1 MVDLLARSYLQYCEL
16 PAAWANQNIWRVLD
30 TGLADGL
37 NFLATWAAWQADLQR
52 PRRLHYVAI
61 TPVALDLRQLA
72 TGVALRCGDAAS
84 APVGHSERF
93 AGLAQVLADQC
104 YGLLPGFH
112 RLEFEQGRVLLTLCM
127 GDLKAMLR
135 EQRFVADS
143 VFLVSPNSSPDSNSD
158 SSPDSSPDFPG
169 LDAWTVKS
177 LARCCRRGTRVASGQ
192 LTPALQQ
199 ALSQSGFEL
208 RQATLFDGHSE
219 AIFSGMYDPRWEPK
233 TSRIRSVMPAQPP
246 ETCAVVGAGLAG
258 ASVAQALAR
267 RGWQVQV
274 LDAAS
279 APAAGASGLPVGLM
293 VPHVSAD
300 DSPRSRL
307 SRAGIRL
314 MLNQAR
320 ALLVQGQDWDA
331 TGVLERRPGGLSGLP
346 PIWPAQGWAWSQP
359 ANDLLAD
366 TPWGTGLPRPAPA
379 LWHACAAWIKPA
391 RLIKAWLAQPGV
403 QFQGGACVAHIRREG
418 DVWVLLD
425 AAHEV
430 LASAKIVVLA
440 AAGGTTQVLNQ
451 LHTDLCTDRG
461 TDRGMDMGIER
472 RMDSDTDSG
481 MERGSRASDHASALA
496 SALPHVPTLH
506 AVSGQISWA
515 MQRRADTA
523 ALPPYPV
530 NGLGSLVAH
539 VPVRDL
545 MVADS
550 AGNAMDGTADGLAWF
565 TGATYEP
572 PWAAAPP
579 SIAAQ
584 HSANHA
590 RLQALLPA
598 CAQTLAGQFEDGS
611 VQAWRNIRHAPTD
624 RLPVV
629 GPLMG
634 GNSPTLWISTGLG
647 SRGLSLS
654 VLCAELLAARL
665 GAEPLPIEAALARFL
680 DSTRSKVPLA
690 LVKHT

>member
-1 MVDLLARSYLQYCEL
+1 MVYPLAPAYLHHCEL
-16 PAAWANQNIWRVLD
+16 PAAWANQNAWRVLD
-30 TGLADGL
+30 THLADGL
-37 NFLATWAAWQADLQR
+37 NFLAAWAAWQADPQR
-52 PRRLHYVAI
+52 PRLLHYVAI
-61 TPVALDLRQLA
+61 APDALDPRQLA
-72 TGVALRCGDAAS
+72 KVLALRCDDAAS
-84 APVGHSERF
+84 APSGHPTGF
-93 AGLAQVLADQC
+93 AGLVRLLADQC
-104 YGLLPGFH
+104 FGLLPGFH
-112 RLEFEQGRVLLTLCM
+112 RLEFEQGRVVLTLCI

-135 EQRFVADS
+135 EQRFLADS
-143 VFLVSPNSSPDSNSD
+143 LFLVSPDSKPGSNPDVPSWD
-158 SSPDSSPDFPG
+158 P
-169 LDAWTVKS
+169 WTVKS
-177 LARCCRRGTRVASGQ
+177 LARCCHRGTRVAYGQ
-192 LTPALQQ
+192 MAPALHQ

-208 RQATLFDGHSE
+208 RQAAPLDGHSE
-219 AIFSGMYDPRWEPK
+219 AICSGIYNSGWEPK
-233 TSRIRSVMPAQPP
+233 TSRIRSVMQAQPP
-246 ETCAVVGAGLAG
+246 ESCVVIGAGLAG

-267 RGWQVQV
+267 RGWKVQV

-293 VPHVSAD
+293 APHVSAD

-346 PIWPAQGWAWSQP
+346 PTWPAQGLAWSQP
-359 ANDLLAD
+359 ANNLLAD
-366 TPWGTGLPRPAPA
+366 APWGTGLPRPAPA
-379 LWHACAAWIKPA
+379 LWHARAAWIKPA

-403 QFQGGACVAHIRREG
+403 QFQGSACVARIRREG
-418 DVWVLLD
+418 NVWVLLD
-425 AAHEV
+425 ATHNV

-440 AAGGTTQVLNQ
+440 AAGGTTQLLNQ
-451 LHTDLCTDRG
+451 LHTDLCKDRA
-461 TDRGMDMGIER
+461 IER
-472 RMDSDTDSG
+472 GMDSDTESNMDSG
-481 MERGSRASDHASALA
+481 SRPNDRASALA

-515 MQRRADTA
+515 MQRPADTA

-545 MVADS
+545 MVAGP
-550 AGNAMDGTADGLAWF
+550 AGNATDGTAGGMAWF
-565 TGATYEP
+565 TGATYET
-572 PWAAAPP
+572 PWAAGPP

-584 HSANHA
+584 HRANHA
-590 RLQALLPA
+590 RLQALLPE
-598 CAQTLAGQFEDGS
+598 CARTLADQFEDGS
-611 VQAWRNIRHAPTD
+611 VQAWRNVRHAPAD

-634 GNSPTLWISTGLG
+634 GDSPTLWISTGLG

-665 GAEPLPIEAALARFL
+665 GAEPLPIEATLARFL

-690 LVKHT
+690 PAKYA

>member
-1 MVDLLARSYLQYCEL
+1 MADPLARTYLQYCAL
-16 PAAWANQNIWRVLD
+16 PAAWANQNTWRVLD
-30 TGLADGL
+30 THLADGL
-37 NFLATWAAWQADLQR
+37 NFLATWAAWQADPQR
-52 PRRLHYVAI
+52 PRLLHYVAI

-72 TGVALRCGDAAS
+72 KVLALRCGDTAS
-84 APVGHSERF
+84 APWVHPTRF
-93 AGLAQVLADQC
+93 AGLARLLADQC

-112 RLEFEQGRVLLTLCM
+112 RLEFEQGRVLLTLCI
-127 GDLKAMLR
+127 GDLNAMLR
-135 EQRFVADS
+135 EQRCCADS
-143 VFLVSPNSSPDSNSD
+143 VFLVSPDAAPDSN
-158 SSPDSSPDFPG
+158 PDFPRW
-169 LDAWTVKS
+169 DRWTVKS
-177 LARCCRRGTRVASGQ
+177 LARCCHRGTRVAYGQ
-192 LTPALQQ
+192 MPSALQQ

-208 RQATLFDGHSE
+208 RQAAPLDSHSE
-219 AIFSGMYDPRWEPK
+219 AICSGMYNPRWEPK
-233 TSRIRSVMPAQPP
+233 TSRIRSVMQAQPP
-246 ETCAVVGAGLAG
+246 ESCVVIGAGLAG

-293 VPHVSAD
+293 APHVSAD

-346 PIWPAQGWAWSQP
+346 PTWPAQGLAWSQP
-359 ANDLLAD
+359 ANNLLAD
-366 TPWGTGLPRPAPA
+366 APWGAGLPRPAPA

-403 QFQGGACVAHIRREG
+403 QFQGSACVARIRREG

-425 AAHEV
+425 AAHNV

-440 AAGGTTQVLNQ
+440 AAGGSTQLLNQ
-451 LHTDLCTDRG
+451 LHTDLCKDRA
-461 TDRGMDMGIER
+461 IER
-472 RMDSDTDSG
+472 RMDSG

-496 SALPHVPTLH
+496 SALPRVPTLH

-515 MQRRADTA
+515 MQRPADTA

-539 VPVRDL
+539 VPVSDTATDG
-545 MVADS
+545 MADGAA
-550 AGNAMDGTADGLAWF
+550 AGMPAGLAWF
-565 TGATYEP
+565 TGATYET
-572 PWAAAPP
+572 PWAAGPP

-584 HSANHA
+584 HCANHA

-598 CAQTLAGQFEDGS
+598 SAQTLAEQFENGS
-611 VQAWRNIRHAPTD
+611 VQAWRNIRHAPAD

-634 GNSPTLWISTGLG
+634 SDSPTLWISTGLG

-665 GAEPLPIEAALARFL
+665 GAEPLPIEATLAGFL
-680 DSTRSKVPLA
+680 GSTRSKVPIS
-690 LVKHT
+690 LV

>member
-16 PAAWANQNIWRVLD
+16 PAAWANQNVWRVLN
-30 TGLADGL
+30 TRLADGL
-37 NFLATWAAWQADLQR
+37 NFLATWAAWQADPQR

-61 TPVALDLRQLA
+61 TPDALDLRQLA

-104 YGLLPGFH
+104 FGLLPGFH
-112 RLEFEQGRVLLTLCM
+112 RLEFEQGQVVLTLCI

-135 EQRFVADS
+135 EQRFFADS
-143 VFLVSPNSSPDSNSD
+143 LFLVSPDSAPDSN
-158 SSPDSSPDFPG
+158 PDFPG
-169 LDAWTVKS
+169 WDPWTVKS
-177 LARCCRRGTRVASGQ
+177 LARCCHRGTRVAYGQ
-192 LTPALQQ
+192 MTSALQQ

-219 AIFSGMYDPRWEPK
+219 AIFSGMYNPRWEPK
-233 TSRIRSVMPAQPP
+233 TSRMRSVMQGQPP
-246 ETCAVVGAGLAG
+246 ATCVVVGAGLAG

-267 RGWQVQV
+267 CGWQVQV

-279 APAAGASGLPVGLM
+279 TPAAGASGLPVGLM

-320 ALLVQGQDWDA
+320 ALLEQGQDWDA

-346 PIWPAQGWAWSQP
+346 PTWPAQGLAWSQP
-359 ANDLLAD
+359 ANDRLAN

-403 QFQGGACVAHIRREG
+403 QFQGSACVARIRREG

-425 AAHEV
+425 AAHNV

-440 AAGGTTQVLNQ
+440 AAGGTTQLLNQ
-451 LHTDLCTDRG
+451 LHTDLCKDRA
-461 TDRGMDMGIER
+461 MER
-472 RMDSDTDSG
+472 G

-496 SALPHVPTLH
+496 SALPRVPTLH

-515 MQRRADTA
+515 MQRHADTA

-545 MVADS
+545 KAADS
-550 AGNAMDGTADGLAWF
+550 AGTAMDGTADGLAWF

-572 PWAAAPP
+572 PWAAGAP

-611 VQAWRNIRHAPTD
+611 VQAWRNVRHAPAD

-634 GNSPTLWISTGLG
+634 GASPTLWISTGLG
-647 SRGLSLS
+647 SRGLSLT

-690 LVKHT
+690 LVKYA